1 MVPEKKITPEDVKYA
16 LSSHYQGTPYD
27 PYDSRGNQTT
37 KGISAPSASTG
48 TTLWQLIQMRPDVPE
63 EFRAVEW
70 LAFASNALMRLAPF
84 YANVSTTPVYLSNTT
99 KEVSTD
105 NFYWSSR
112 MIAAM
117 ADASY
122 GKSVFHIE
130 RYKSAVQSSGHE
142 LIGRYDEKQR
152 QEADAARRAALREQ
166 ANQEIADTLKKQT
179 ADTLDKVLFELSS
192 QMKNAYSRS
201 DA

>member
-1 MVPEKKITPEDVKYA
+1 MA
-16 LSSHYQGTPYD
+16 
-27 PYDSRGNQTT
+27 
-37 KGISAPSASTG
+37 
-48 TTLWQLIQMRPDVPE
+48 LIQLRPDQPE

-70 LAFASNALMRLAPF
+70 VAYASNAFNTMVPF
-84 YANVSTTPVYLSNTT
+84 YANVDSTPAYLANTT
-99 KEVSTD
+99 GEVSTD
-105 NFYWSSR
+105 NFYWTSR

-122 GKSVFHIE
+122 SKSLFHVE
-130 RYKSAVQSSGHE
+130 RYEEAVLSGARA
-142 LIGRYDEKQR
+142 LLNQYDAKLAAET
-152 QEADAARRAALREQ
+152 DAAKGAALREE
-166 ANQEIADTLKKQT
+166 ANTAIAEMLRSRA